1 MIHLSWIPE
10 YTKPSP
16 PGGQSFHV
24 HNGFIYLPQ
33 TDTINK
39 KTPRL
44 NITAFDN
51 SRFEGS
57 SQHFYF
63 KLCYTKLWLNCAVRK
78 GQQQSGG
85 MTDMPFVSLI
95 IPVYNAEKYLRRCLN
110 SAMEQTFQDMEII
123 VVNDGSQ
130 DTSLEICREYEKMDR
145 RFRVINKENTGV
157 SDSRNQAIET
167 ARGEYLQFMD
177 SDDWLTQD
185 ATESFVHAA
194 RKFDCDLVVS
204 DFYRVD
210 GAVFTEKQHIRERG
224 LLTRAQYAEYMMRE
238 PADFYYG
245 VLWNKLY
252 RRSIVQEHQIKMDED
267 LRWCEDFLFNLNFIR
282 YAGRFT
288 AIQTPVYYY
297 MKRKGSLVSTD
308 WKKAN
313 AVKLKLRLLKDY
325 KELYQSMDLYEEN
338 KLKINAFA
346 VSIAKDG
353 GIGAPMSRLR
363 KKLNEEDYIEDELPA
378 GYTRVC
384 HTLGP
389 IYDETSRI
397 LILGSFPSVKSREQN
412 FYYGHPQNRFWK
424 LMARL
429 FEEPVPE
436 TTEDKKG
443 LLMRHHIALWDVVA
457 ACDIKGSSDRSIRNV
472 IPTDLNR
479 ILRTARIETILANG
493 DTAFQLYRKYCRE
506 TTGREAVKCPSTSP
520 ANAFFTLDRLAEAWS
535 RELF

>member
-1 MIHLSWIPE
+1 
-10 YTKPSP
+10 
-16 PGGQSFHV
+16 
-24 HNGFIYLPQ
+24 
-33 TDTINK
+33 
-39 KTPRL
+39 
-44 NITAFDN
+44 
-51 SRFEGS
+51 
-57 SQHFYF
+57 
-63 KLCYTKLWLNCAVRK
+63 
-78 GQQQSGG
+78 
-85 MTDMPFVSLI
+85 MPFVSLI

-252 RRSIVQEHQIKMDED
+252 RRSIVQEHQLKMDED

-363 KKLNEEDYIEDELPA
+363 KKLSEEDYIEDELPA

-479 ILRTARIETILANG
+479 ILRTAHIETILANG

-520 ANAFFTLDRLAEAWS
+520 ANAFFTLDRLAEAWG